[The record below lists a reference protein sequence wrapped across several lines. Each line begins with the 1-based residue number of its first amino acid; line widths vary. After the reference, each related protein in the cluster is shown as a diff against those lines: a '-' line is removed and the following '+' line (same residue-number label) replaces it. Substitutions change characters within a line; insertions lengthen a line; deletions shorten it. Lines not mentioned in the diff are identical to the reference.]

1 MSKYTTEVRF
11 ICEQASGLTESKG
24 YNDTNSI
31 IDLAIP
37 KVFNFDFPI
46 FDEEYRGVLERKI
59 LKHFYTREIGEETV
73 GLWKLRLDTRLN
85 EIMPYYNKL
94 YKSELLEFNP
104 LYTVDLTRTR
114 KTDFDKSESD
124 DETIADTTTNTST
137 STETENSNSDKTNTN
152 VITNSG
158 SDTVNNDNR
167 NTVTNSGKDT
177 ITTSTSGTTNR
188 TDENT
193 TDGTDNGTS
202 TNDSTNKYSDT
213 PQGTLTNVESGTYLT
228 NATKIDE
235 SGTTTSSTHNE
246 STNKSVI
253 TSNDSGTNKTEFGK
267 ETVSVDDGSSVT
279 TYGKIVN
286 GSETETIENKRNNNK
301 NDRNEGAYNRSRGN
315 KNDVTST
322 EDYLERVSGYEGAIP
337 SDLLQK
343 YRETFLNIDMMVI
356 NNLEDLFFQ
365 LW

>member
-31 IDLAIP
+31 IDMAIP
-37 KVFNFDFPI
+37 KIFNFDFPI
-46 FDEEYRGVLERKI
+46 FDEGYRGVLERKI

-114 KTDFDKSESD
+114 KTDFDKSEND
-124 DETIADTTTNTST
+124 NETIADTTINTSA
-137 STETENSNSDKTNTN
+137 STETENSTTDKTNTN
-152 VITNSG
+152 V
-158 SDTVNNDNR
+158 
-167 NTVTNSGKDT
+167 VTNSGKDT
-177 ITTSTSGTTNR
+177 VTTSSTGTTNR
-188 TDENT
+188 TDKNI
-193 TDGTDNGTS
+193 TDGSGNGSSTS
-202 TNDSTNKYSDT
+202 GSTNKYSDT
-213 PQGTLTNVESGTYLT
+213 PQGALTNVESGTYLT

-235 SGTTTSSTHNE
+235 SGTTSSSTHNE
-246 STNKSVI
+246 STNESVI
-253 TSNDSGTNKTEFGK
+253 TSNDSSTNNTEF
-267 ETVSVDDGSSVT
+267 
-279 TYGKIVN
+279 GKIVN
-286 GSETETIENKRNNNK
+286 GSENEAVENVRSNNK
-301 NDRNEGAYNRSRGN
+301 NDKNEGTYNRSREN
-315 KNDVTST
+315 KNDVIST
-322 EDYLERVSGYEGAIP
+322 EDYLERVSGYEGAVP

>member
-46 FDEEYRGVLERKI
+46 FDESYRSVIERKI

-104 LYTVDLTRTR
+104 LYTVDLARTR
-114 KTDFDKSESD
+114 KTNFDKSEN
-124 DETIADTTTNTST
+124 DEEKIQDST
-137 STETENSNSDKTNTN
+137 NSNSSKN
-152 VITNSG
+152 NS
-158 SDTVNNDNR
+158 

-177 ITTSTSGTTNR
+177 ITTSASGTTNR
-188 TDENT
+188 TDESVA
-193 TDGTDNGTS
+193 NGSGNGSS
-202 TNDSTNKYSDT
+202 TNGSTNKYSDT
-213 PQGTLTNVESGTYLT
+213 PQGALTNVESGTYLT

-246 STNKSVI
+246 SNNNSSV
-253 TSNDSGTNKTEFGK
+253 TSNDSGTNTTEFGK
-267 ETVSVDDGSSVT
+267 IVS
-279 TYGKIVN
+279 
-286 GSETETIENKRNNNK
+286 GSEEETSSSKNSYNRNRENKN
-301 NDRNEGAYNRSRGN
+301 GII
-315 KNDVTST
+315 ST
-322 EDYLERVSGYEGAIP
+322 EDYLEHVSGYDGVVP

>member
-46 FDEEYRGVLERKI
+46 FDEGYRRVLERKI

-104 LYTVDLTRTR
+104 LYTVNLTRTR
-114 KTDFDKSESD
+114 KTDFDKNESD
-124 DETIADTTTNTST
+124 NEKIQDST
-137 STETENSNSDKTNTN
+137 NSNSNKY
-152 VITNSG
+152 
-158 SDTVNNDNR
+158 NN

-177 ITTSTSGTTNR
+177 ITTSASGTTNR
-188 TDENT
+188 TDKST
-193 TDGTDNGTS
+193 TDGSGNGTS
-202 TNDSTNKYSDT
+202 TNGSTNKYSDT
-213 PQGTLTNVESGTYLT
+213 PQGALTNVESGTYLT

-235 SGTTTSSTHNE
+235 SGTSTSSTHNE
-246 STNKSVI
+246 SNNDSTV

-267 ETVSVDDGSSVT
+267 IVSSSEEETLSNDSS
-279 TYGKIVN
+279 YSRN
-286 GSETETIENKRNNNK
+286 RENKN
-301 NDRNEGAYNRSRGN
+301 G
-315 KNDVTST
+315 VTST
-322 EDYLERVSGYEGAIP
+322 EDYLESVSGYEGAVP

>member
-46 FDEEYRGVLERKI
+46 FDDGYRGVLERKI

-104 LYTVDLTRTR
+104 LYTVNLTRTR
-114 KTDFDKSESD
+114 KIDFDKSESD
-124 DETIADTTTNTST
+124 DETIADK
-137 STETENSNSDKTNTN
+137 ENATSDKTNTN

-158 SDTVNNDNR
+158 
-167 NTVTNSGKDT
+167 KDT
-177 ITTSTSGTTNR
+177 ITSSTNGTTNR
-188 TDENT
+188 TDET
-193 TDGTDNGTS
+193 VANGSGNGSS
-202 TNDSTNKYSDT
+202 TNGSTNKYSDT
-213 PQGTLTNVESGTYLT
+213 PQGALTNVESGTYLT

-235 SGTTTSSTHNE
+235 TGTTSSSTHNE
-246 STNKSVI
+246 STNDSTI
-253 TSNDSGTNKTEFGK
+253 TSSDNGTNETTFGK
-267 ETVSVDDGSSVT
+267 IIND
-279 TYGKIVN
+279 
-286 GSETETIENKRNNNK
+286 SETETIENERN
-301 NDRNEGAYNRSRGN
+301 YNRSREN

-322 EDYLERVSGYEGAIP
+322 EDYLESVSGYEGVVP